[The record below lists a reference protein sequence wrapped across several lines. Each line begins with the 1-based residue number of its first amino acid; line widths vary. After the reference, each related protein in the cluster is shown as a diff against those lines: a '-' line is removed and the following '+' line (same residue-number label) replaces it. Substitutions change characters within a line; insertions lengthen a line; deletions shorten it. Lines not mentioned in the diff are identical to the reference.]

1 MVLKAIIVFFK
12 ILSSSELP
20 YIKFILYVEAKLGS
34 KKQASFLALT
44 DVRAKEDLSSRVPAM
59 GEEESKL
66 SSPSLKPFKPFLF

>member
-1 MVLKAIIVFFK
+1 
-12 ILSSSELP
+12 
-20 YIKFILYVEAKLGS
+20 VEAKLGS